1 MSARPRRMFPSRLPY
16 MVGLGAVVLLVFG
29 LGGWAVSAQIDGA
42 VIASG
47 QIVVDRNRQIVQ
59 HLDGGIVKDLLIREG
74 DSVASDEVLIRLDP
88 TETLSELAIVES
100 RLYELMAR
108 RGRLEAERDG
118 ADEIAFEPALLA
130 RSATS
135 PEVANLI
142 EGQTRLFEARRET
155 LEQNESQLRNQQVQL
170 KNQIE
175 GIDAQMEAS
184 ARQIALIGKETVTQ
198 ESLLERGLTQAAR
211 VLALQREDARLSGLQ
226 GELVARRAQAMERH
240 AEIDIELLGQ
250 KARRRED
257 AIAML
262 RDIQIN
268 ELENRERRETLLTR
282 LERME
287 IRAPVAGTVYN
298 LQVFGPRSVVTPA
311 EPLLFIVPQ
320 DRPLV
325 IEARVNLIDVDKIV
339 AQQEV
344 ALRFQAFN
352 MRDTPDLMG
361 RVMRISP
368 DAFED
373 QATGGSYY
381 RVEITLPQT
390 EMDKLAPDQILV
402 PGMPVDAFIR
412 TGRHTPFAYLTE
424 PLVHYLSRALRESS

>member
-1 MSARPRRMFPSRLPY
+1 MSARPRRTFSSRLPY
-16 MVGLGAVVLLVFG
+16 VVGLGAVALLVFG

-59 HLDGGIVKDLLIREG
+59 HLDGGIVEDLLIREG
-74 DSVASDEVLIRLDP
+74 DSVADEEVLIRLDP

-118 ADEIAFEPALLA
+118 ADEITFAPALLA

-170 KNQIE
+170 RNQIE

-311 EPLLFIVPQ
+311 EPLLFIVPR

-325 IEARVNLIDVDKIV
+325 IEARVNLIDVDKIA

-373 QATGGSYY
+373 QATGGSFY

-390 EMDKLAPDQILV
+390 EMDKLAPDQVLV

>member
-59 HLDGGIVKDLLIREG
+59 HLDGGIVKELLIREG

-118 ADEIAFEPALLA
+118 ADEITFEPALLA

>member
-59 HLDGGIVKDLLIREG
+59 HLDGGIVKELLIREG